1 MLQIKS
7 LVFGWPGSAAMSF
20 PDFQV
25 SAGQS
30 MLLLGGSGSGKT
42 TLLHLIG
49 GLLRPLSGT
58 VFVHGTEIPNLSGSE
73 IDAWRGKH
81 IGFIFQKHFLLPSL
95 TVKQNLQIPGWLSGS
110 AVSSEEVSFMLDNL
124 GLSEKGESF
133 PDQLSYGQQQR
144 IAIGRALINKP
155 DLILA
160 DEPTSALDDKN
171 CMRVIDLLKN
181 LCSRNG
187 TGFLV
192 ATHDQRLKEVIPD
205 YIQL

>member
-1 MLQIKS
+1 MLKVKD
-7 LVFGWPGSAAMSF
+7 LLFGWPGSATIRF

-25 SAGQS
+25 NAGQS

-42 TLLHLIG
+42 TLLHIIG
-49 GLLRPLSGT
+49 GLLRPASGT
-58 VFVHGTEIPNLSGSE
+58 VFVQGAEVHKIPGSE
-73 IDAWRGKH
+73 IDSWRGKH
-81 IGFIFQKHFLLPSL
+81 MGFIFQKHYLLPSL
-95 TVKQNLQIPGWLSGS
+95 TVKQNLQTPGWLSGTS
-110 AVSSEEVSFMLDNL
+110 VDSDEISQMLDNL
-124 GLSEKGESF
+124 GLSEKSESF

-144 IAIGRALINKP
+144 LAIGRALINKP

-187 TGFLV
+187 TGLLV
-192 ATHDQRLKEVIPD
+192 ATHDHRLKQAISDFIE
-205 YIQL
+205 L